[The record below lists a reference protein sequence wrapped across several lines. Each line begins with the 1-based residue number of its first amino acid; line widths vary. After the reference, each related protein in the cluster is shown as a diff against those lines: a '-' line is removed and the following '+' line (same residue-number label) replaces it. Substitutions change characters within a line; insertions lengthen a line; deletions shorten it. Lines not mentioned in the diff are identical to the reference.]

1 VAPAKWIEIN
11 LSIPQKLTAWEGNN
25 AVYSTL
31 VSAGVPAHPTPLGT
45 FQVYWKLPY
54 DDMTGGNAGTDDYY
68 YLPNVPNVMY
78 FYQGG
83 YAIHGAYWHANFG
96 YPVSHDCINLP
107 LDAAWMYNWTPVGTQ
122 VWIHY

>member
-1 VAPAKWIEIN
+1 MTPVARHAGTPVWPKGTVAQPKWIEIN

-31 VSAGVPAHPTPLGT
+31 VFAGVPAHPTPLGT

-54 DDMTGGNAGTDDYY
+54 DDITGGNAGTDDYY

-78 FYQGG
+78 FY
-83 YAIHGAYWHANFG
+83 
-96 YPVSHDCINLP
+96 
-107 LDAAWMYNWTPVGTQ
+107 
-122 VWIHY
+122 